1 MDEDESESF
10 LVLFYFPFQEG
21 SVNVVVFI
29 EAQAI
34 AADEHAGHISL
45 LFYILGQL
53 PLNRLQKFKDLMRG
67 VDEKLRNLY

>member
-21 SVNVVVFI
+21 SVYVVVFI

-34 AADEHAGHISL
+34 AADKHAGHISL
-45 LFYILGQL
+45 LFHILGQL